1 MTMVIVVNSAQSN
14 RIEMMLTD
22 DFKSNGVGYLLKLN
36 NFVNEMVVKGIN
48 DAMKKQFIETITL
61 VSDVKLTDL
70 FDDIDLESF
79 CLIQELINQIKKI
92 YNPEVVTAEYL
103 LYLDYSYLIETG
115 SINLNTIEIIYNK
128 LNQLKLQK
136 EASKQKTNKL
146 R

>member
-1 MTMVIVVNSAQSN
+1 MTMVIIVNSAQSN

-48 DAMKKQFIETITL
+48 DAMKKQFIETIAL
-61 VSDVKLTDL
+61 VSDVKITDL
-70 FDDIDLESF
+70 FDDLDLESF
-79 CLIQELINQIKKI
+79 CLIQELTNQIKKI
-92 YNPEVVTAEYL
+92 YNPDVVTCEYL
-103 LYLDYSYLIETG
+103 IYLDYGYLIETG
-115 SINLNTIEIIYNK
+115 CINLDTVELIYNK